1 MTKSDI
7 IGTSLKQRNE
17 IKKSCLENA
26 KRLLSQAETQFN
38 AGNYNLSTFLAITAY
53 EESLKYGLLNSHQF
67 KLISDEELNN
77 LLSHHNEKLL
87 SKYAVIQMSLEGE
100 KVEQKYILPK
110 KSEYFTK
117 IVHEI
122 LTKREKALYVDY
134 KDSTLN
140 IPTKMNP
147 TDATEEMN
155 RAYRSIQS
163 ETAMELLNKR
173 INKSMK
179 QVKMDLVGKPIIPKT
194 KV

>member
-7 IGTSLKQRNE
+7 KDTSTKQRNE
-17 IKKSCLENA
+17 IKKACLENA
-26 KRLLSQAETQFN
+26 RWLLKQAETQFS

-53 EESLKYGLLNSHQF
+53 EESLKYGLLNFHQF

-117 IVHEI
+117 IVQGI
-122 LTKREKALYVDY
+122 ITKRGKALYVDY

-140 IPTKMNP
+140 IPTKMSP
-147 TDATEEMN
+147 SDATEEMN
-155 RAYRSIQS
+155 RAYKSIQN
-163 ETAMELLNKR
+163 ETVMELLDKR
-173 INKSMK
+173 AKKSLR
-179 QVKMDLVGKPIIPKT
+179 QVKMDIVGKPIIPKPN
-194 KV
+194 V